1 MTLKHLVAALG
12 GLFLGLSAASAALAA
27 DASDASPGAVDMQL
41 RPSLPAPVRELKPVG
56 DVESE
61 IADAAKLYNLDPAL
75 VRAVALQESGLRHEA
90 RSRRGA
96 VGVMQ
101 LMPQTGRELGYDVKD
116 LRGNIRAG
124 AAYLSTMMESF
135 GGDVSK
141 ALAAY
146 NAGPGAVQRYGGIP
160 PFRETRNYVASITA
174 KLAVGAATV
183 ATQPLST
190 TVAQLGARAV
200 QGAAQA
206 AAQAAGPGMGLGA
219 LSDMDRLVARVTGH
233 E

>member
-1 MTLKHLVAALG
+1 MIFKRLCAVLG

-27 DASDASPGAVDMQL
+27 APSDAATSDTQL
-41 RPSLPAPVRELKPVG
+41 RSPAAVRELKPVG
-56 DVESE
+56 DIESE

-101 LMPQTGRELGYDVKD
+101 LMPQTGRELGYDVSD

-135 GGDVSK
+135 GGDVAK

-146 NAGPGAVQRYGGIP
+146 NAGPGTVQRYGGIP
-160 PFRETRNYVASITA
+160 PFRETRNYVTSIMG
-174 KLAVGAATV
+174 KMAVGAATV
-183 ATQPLST
+183 ATQPLAA
-190 TVAQLGARAV
+190 TVTQFGVRAV
-200 QGAAQA
+200 QSAAQA
-206 AAQAAGPGMGLGA
+206 AAQAAAPVANFGA
-219 LSDMDRLVARVTGH
+219 LTEMDRLVARVTGH
-233 E
+233 D

>member
-1 MTLKHLVAALG
+1 MTLLRTAAAFAAL
-12 GLFLGLSAASAALAA
+12 LLGFSAGSAALAA
-27 DASDASPGAVDMQL
+27 NAADTPFASPQ
-41 RPSLPAPVRELKPVG
+41 VRELKPVG
-56 DVESE
+56 DIESE
-61 IADAAKLYNLDPAL
+61 IRDAAKLYNLDPAL
-75 VRAVALQESGLRHEA
+75 VRAVAVQESGMRHEA

-101 LMPQTGRELGYDVKD
+101 LLPSTAQELGYDAHD

-146 NAGPGAVQRYGGIP
+146 NAGPGAVQRFGGIP
-160 PFRETRNYVASITA
+160 PFRETRNYVASITS
-174 KLAVGAATV
+174 KLAVGAAAM
-183 ATQPLST
+183 ATQPLTT

-206 AAQAAGPGMGLGA
+206 AGSMSGFANPLTE
-219 LSDMDRLVARVTGH
+219 MDRLVARVAGQD
-233 E
+233 